1 MGLEMGLDGPWGKL
15 DVMGWDWDGTVPKPG
30 NLDGTG
36 NFGHGTT
43 LLFIVRLL
51 KRRKNSKRFVFVAFC
66 CTF

>member
-43 LLFIVRLL
+43 LVLSISATLFKRVLL
-51 KRRKNSKRFVFVAFC
+51 YLLTPCSLL
-66 CTF
+66 

>member
-43 LLFIVRLL
+43 LEASNIPTTKV
-51 KRRKNSKRFVFVAFC
+51 NE
-66 CTF
+66 CT

>member
-43 LLFIVRLL
+43 LMFANVI
-51 KRRKNSKRFVFVAFC
+51 NSG
-66 CTF
+66 

>member
-1 MGLEMGLDGPWGKL
+1 MGLDGLWGKL

-43 LLFIVRLL
+43 LVSIHTSAAAGYPDRV
-51 KRRKNSKRFVFVAFC
+51 
-66 CTF
+66 